1 MDKKRKAR
9 RIVLIA
15 LAVIFVL
22 AVVYYA
28 AMLVDMYSDR
38 VYLYYQ
44 GELYRAHR
52 VLGGGYELPPDAEE
66 LAPAVTVSGGK
77 QELSAD
83 FETTKHS
90 AGDMTVYYA
99 PSQPDRLYVVEE
111 ISVLDSD
118 VWIFAKR

>member
-1 MDKKRKAR
+1 MDNKRKAR
-9 RIVLIA
+9 RIVLLV

-22 AVVYYA
+22 AVVYYS

-44 GELYRAHR
+44 GEFYRAHR
-52 VLGGGYELPPDAEE
+52 VLGGGYELPTDAEK
-66 LAPAVTVSGGK
+66 LGTAVPVSGGRK
-77 QELSAD
+77 ELNAD

-90 AGDMTVYYA
+90 AGDMTVYSA

-111 ISVLDSD
+111 ISVLDRD
-118 VWIFAKR
+118 VWIFALR